1 LIANASRFFDLT
13 TIEMC
18 HPHSFLSTI
27 YTHKE
32 LVLTISN
39 MSEAEEEIIL
49 EDSNNDASTAS
60 SSFCSLVAAAA
71 AMDFNWS
78 GAGITPGVQIWRV
91 ENKRTANDN
100 PNFGINAW
108 PQERYGQF
116 YRGDSYIVLL
126 TSEGP
131 SGVLLWDIFFW
142 IGSESSQDEY
152 GVAAYKSVELDDLL
166 GGSPVQHREVEGN
179 ESKLFVNC
187 FPDGITYMEGGIASG
202 FRRVADLENNHTN
215 RLFRLYKKDGERVTR
230 CFEVPLDC
238 SSLNEDDAFLLD
250 AGDKIFTWFGA
261 SVSAFERNKSAS
273 VAHNIKEKRLGS
285 CDCILDVGNEDEN
298 FWRLLGGKGEIT
310 SSSPAPV
317 KEAEEEES
325 SSTEE
330 ESKKMYVLSDVSG
343 SVKITA
349 VPFSK
354 ASLVSDDVCIIHVGD
369 SLYVWVG
376 KGSNKTEQQQAMMR
390 SYQYLKA
397 VKKNKTTRVTR
408 VMEGQEDR
416 SQPFWDVF

>member
-1 LIANASRFFDLT
+1 MA
-13 TIEMC
+13 
-18 HPHSFLSTI
+18 
-27 YTHKE
+27 KE
-32 LVLTISN
+32 
-39 MSEAEEEIIL
+39 EEEEEEIIL
-49 EDSNNDASTAS
+49 EDANNYTCTAS
-60 SSFCSLVAAAA
+60 SASLSSLVAAAA

-78 GAGITPGVQIWRV
+78 GAGTSPGVQIWRV
-91 ENKRTANDN
+91 ENKRTADDY
-100 PNFGINAW
+100 PDFGINAW
-108 PQERYGQF
+108 PKERYGQF

-131 SGVLLWDIFFW
+131 NGVLLWDIFFW

-152 GVAAYKSVELDDLL
+152 GVAAYKSVELDDFL

-179 ESKLFVNC
+179 ESRLFLSC
-187 FPDGITYMEGGIASG
+187 FPKGITYMEGGIASG
-202 FRRVADLENNHTN
+202 FRKVADLENNRTN

-230 CFEVPLDC
+230 CFEVPLNC

-250 AGDKIFTWFGA
+250 AGDKIYTWFGA

-273 VAHNIKEKRLGS
+273 VAHNIKEERLGR
-285 CDCILDVGNEDEN
+285 CDCILDVGNEDED
-298 FWRLLGGKGEIT
+298 FWRFLGGKGEIA
-310 SSSPAPV
+310 SSSPV
-317 KEAEEEES
+317 MEE
-325 SSTEE
+325 EE
-330 ESKKMYVLSDVSG
+330 ESKKMYLLSDASG

-354 ASLVSDDVCIIHVGD
+354 ASLVSDDVCIIHVGN

-397 VKKNKTTRVTR
+397 VEKDKTTRVTR

-416 SQPFWDVF
+416 APSFLEVF